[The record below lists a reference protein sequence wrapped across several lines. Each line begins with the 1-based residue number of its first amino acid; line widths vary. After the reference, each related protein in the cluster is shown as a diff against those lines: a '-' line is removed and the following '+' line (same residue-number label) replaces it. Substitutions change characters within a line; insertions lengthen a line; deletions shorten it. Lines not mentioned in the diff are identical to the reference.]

1 MGSRVRMGGNKM
13 WKGINVIQIVDPGFM
28 GDLSKG
34 TKLGQQERQ
43 IPDDPGGG
51 RH

>member
-1 MGSRVRMGGNKM
+1 MGGNNM
-13 WKGINVIQIVDPGFM
+13 WGGGVNVIQIVDPGFM